1 LKNAWVGKTM
11 LGIEIVALIKLMI
24 AVYELNRNCKSAK
37 EKLKLKTNLSVVYIY
52 IISQNGYETNMW
64 LNNSYKVVKQYENNR
79 RQQLKSLGS
88 TLYF

>member
-1 LKNAWVGKTM
+1 M

-52 IISQNGYETNMW
+52 IISQNGYETNM
-64 LNNSYKVVKQYENNR
+64 
-79 RQQLKSLGS
+79 
-88 TLYF
+88 